1 VRRPQTE
8 ATAHTR
14 PLADPRERTLA
25 LSGASGGTDA
35 PQTERLLVDRYRLE
49 RRLGAGGFG
58 VVWQA
63 WDERLEREVAVKAV
77 PREGDDERP
86 EREARAAARLNHP
99 GIVALYELVADDEHV
114 YLVSELVH
122 GSTLAELI
130 RGRALSDRD
139 VARVGAALCE
149 ALGHAHARGV
159 IHRDV
164 KPGNVMV
171 VADPAARGFAKLTD
185 FGVAHVATGD
195 PLTRTGDVV
204 GTLAYMAP
212 EQAEGTRPTPAS
224 DVYALAL
231 TLYEAWTGSNP
242 VRAKSPAVTARR
254 LGSEL
259 PPLGSRRRDLPV
271 ELCEVIDDA
280 LDPDPAIRPGLGELR
295 HSLEDAEPVLA
306 DRGGLDDPGTL
317 ERFGLTRVGRLP
329 GERWA
334 AMSPLAGR
342 LGAGLAAGLLVLAAL
357 SRLGPEPPLRPLAAA
372 GVACLAVAMLPRIG
386 WIAAALGVCGWL
398 ASPGADRPGA
408 ALVLAAALAPTPL
421 LLPRAGKLWSVP
433 VLAPLLGMIAIAP
446 AYVAVAGLVQGA
458 WRRAG
463 LAAAGFLWLVLGEVL
478 TGRNFLFGVPD
489 GVAPALDWRHSAG
502 SAAENALYPLVSSPA
517 LAPIAVFACLAAVL
531 PLVVRGRYVALDLL
545 AAALWAAALAAAL
558 IALGDALAATTAL
571 SQPRGAAAGAVLG
584 ALLAVAAAT
593 VREPAEPQGTAHP
606 APAS

>member
-1 VRRPQTE
+1 
-8 ATAHTR
+8 
-14 PLADPRERTLA
+14 
-25 LSGASGGTDA
+25 
-35 PQTERLLVDRYRLE
+35 
-49 RRLGAGGFG
+49 
-58 VVWQA
+58 
-63 WDERLEREVAVKAV
+63 
-77 PREGDDERP
+77 
-86 EREARAAARLNHP
+86 
-99 GIVALYELVADDEHV
+99 
-114 YLVSELVH
+114 
-122 GSTLAELI
+122 
-130 RGRALSDRD
+130 
-139 VARVGAALCE
+139 
-149 ALGHAHARGV
+149 
-159 IHRDV
+159 
-164 KPGNVMV
+164 
-171 VADPAARGFAKLTD
+171 
-185 FGVAHVATGD
+185 
-195 PLTRTGDVV
+195 
-204 GTLAYMAP
+204 
-212 EQAEGTRPTPAS
+212 
-224 DVYALAL
+224 
-231 TLYEAWTGSNP
+231 
-242 VRAKSPAVTARR
+242 
-254 LGSEL
+254 
-259 PPLGSRRRDLPV
+259 
-271 ELCEVIDDA
+271 
-280 LDPDPAIRPGLGELR
+280 
-295 HSLEDAEPVLA
+295 
-306 DRGGLDDPGTL
+306 
-317 ERFGLTRVGRLP
+317 
-329 GERWA
+329 
-334 AMSPLAGR
+334 MSPLAER

-398 ASPGADRPGA
+398 ASPGADRPGT

-531 PLVVRGRYVALDLL
+531 PLVVRGRWVALDLL

-558 IALGDALAATTAL
+558 MALVDALAATTAL

-593 VREPAEPQGTAHP
+593 VREPVEPPGTAHP